1 MSVPA
6 PLPTRRPRATMK
18 NVAALAGVGTKT
30 VSRVING
37 EPNVS
42 PATAERVW
50 NAVRALDYHV
60 DLQAGSLRRADG
72 RTRTLGLLVGSVDN
86 PFAAAIHRAVEDGAS
101 ARGVAVFASSLDDD
115 PLREEDAVKAFMRR
129 RVDGLILTT
138 SGRSTGYLGSVRE
151 VGIPVVYVDRE
162 PVESGIDS
170 ITSDNRAGAAA
181 ATEHLVAHGHR
192 RIALLTDR
200 LEIQTAYER
209 RQGFLDA
216 LGRAGIP
223 TTSTPM
229 ITELHDEA
237 AAQAALTRLLH
248 SNEPPTAIFS
258 AQNLITV
265 GALHALREAQRQRS
279 IALVGFDDLPLA
291 DLVEPGVTVVAQHPH
306 QIGRLAVERLFAR
319 LEGDASPASHT
330 VVPTTLIIRGSGE
343 IRPPAD

>member
-1 MSVPA
+1 
-6 PLPTRRPRATMK
+6 MK

-42 PATAERVW
+42 VATADRVW

-115 PLREEDAVKAFMRR
+115 PLREEAAVNAFMRR

-151 VGIPVVYVDRE
+151 VGIPVVYIDRE

-181 ATEHLVAHGHR
+181 ATEHLIAHGHR

-237 AAQAALTRLLH
+237 SAQAALTRLLH
-248 SNEPPTAIFS
+248 SDEPPTAIFS
-258 AQNLITV
+258 AQNLDHDR
-265 GALHALREAQRQRS
+265 ARSMLCAQSSGSDRSRSSASTIFRSQIWWIPVSPSWRS
-279 IALVGFDDLPLA
+279 IHTKSAG
-291 DLVEPGVTVVAQHPH
+291 
-306 QIGRLAVERLFAR
+306 
-319 LEGDASPASHT
+319 SPSSDCSRDSRAT
-330 VVPTTLIIRGSGE
+330 RVPRAIRSFR
-343 IRPPAD
+343 RP

>member
-1 MSVPA
+1 
-6 PLPTRRPRATMK
+6 MK

-42 PATAERVW
+42 AATADRVW

-115 PLREEDAVKAFMRR
+115 PLREEAAVNAFMRR

-151 VGIPVVYVDRE
+151 VGIPVVYIDRE

-181 ATEHLVAHGHR
+181 ATEHLIAHGHR

-237 AAQAALTRLLH
+237 AAQAALTRLL
-248 SNEPPTAIFS
+248 
-258 AQNLITV
+258 Q
-265 GALHALREAQRQRS
+265 LR
-279 IALVGFDDLPLA
+279 
-291 DLVEPGVTVVAQHPH
+291 
-306 QIGRLAVERLFAR
+306 
-319 LEGDASPASHT
+319 
-330 VVPTTLIIRGSGE
+330 
-343 IRPPAD
+343 